1 MLGLLDALKLA
12 AGGVMGIAA
21 AVLWAVLLYGPSQY
35 AAGGAATASRLDA
48 ATNTAIQELAN
59 EADRARF
66 LRRQCLERGGMY
78 HVATSRCVERQAQ

>member
-1 MLGLLDALKLA
+1 MSGLLDAFQLE
-12 AGGVMGIAA
+12 AGLVVGAAA

-35 AAGGAATASRLDA
+35 AAGGVATASRLDA

-66 LRRQCLERGGMY
+66 LRRQCLERVGVY
-78 HVATSRCVERQAQ
+78 HVATGRCVERPAE